1 MGYRSI
7 GVVLAVS
14 VLAMI
19 ALRAFAGDAAWVQVP
34 FHSAVETA
42 GAMIALGVAW
52 LALVRF
58 RQVGSGHYVWVSASL
73 ATMGML
79 DMTHAFVPVSSA
91 FFWSRALPTLIG
103 GLLLAAVW
111 FAPPVATV
119 RGARRFVTGAILL
132 VVPLCLSFVAWR
144 EPWPLMFAPDGTYV
158 PAAKIVD
165 ITGGI
170 GYLVGG
176 AFFVRR
182 YRSSRLGEDLV
193 FAMQALLFGLAGVLF
208 ATAVMWDA
216 IWWLFHLLRLAAY
229 VVVLGFVVEMYR
241 SYEVSLRRKLEED
254 LDAASMRLRLLLD
267 HAPFAVIE
275 TGPGRRIEG
284 WSAGAERLFGWTVA
298 EAIGRDAR
306 DLMPFDDAVDGDDT
320 IVGVARA
327 GRVRTRNGKVIET
340 EWHSS
345 ALASDPSLGALSLV
359 VDVTARS
366 EARRN
371 LLAAKREA
379 EEANV
384 AKDEFFAAVSH
395 ELRTPITSVLGWS
408 SLLRERPEAFDPDV
422 VRQGIEQIHLSAQM
436 EKRLIDDLLDVARA
450 DIGHLILAEE
460 TVGIAPLLER
470 AVESIRAAAASN
482 GVTVACAAACDT
494 TVRGDRARLEQVFLN
509 LLSNAV
515 KFTPPGG
522 RVDVLGSLEHDEVVV
537 RVVDSGIGIDPA
549 VLPRIFLRFRQGDPA
564 FARTYGGLGLGLAI
578 VKELVTAH
586 GGSVTA
592 ESEGAGKGAAF
603 TVRLPA
609 LRTEPADLPLAV
621 AIAR

>member
-1 MGYRSI
+1 MGYRWI
-7 GVVLAVS
+7 GAVFAVS
-14 VLAMI
+14 ILAMV

-34 FHSAVETA
+34 IHSALETA
-42 GAMIALGVAW
+42 GALIALGVSW
-52 LALVRF
+52 LAVVRF

-73 ATMGML
+73 ATMGVL
-79 DMTHAFVPVSSA
+79 DLAHAFVAVSNV

-111 FAPPVATV
+111 IPAPVATV
-119 RGARRFVTGAILL
+119 RGARRFVAIAILL
-132 VVPLCLSFVAWR
+132 MVPLCVSFVAWR
-144 EPWPLMFAPDGTYV
+144 DLWPLMFAPDGAYV

-170 GYLVGG
+170 GYLAGA
-176 AFFVRR
+176 AFFLRR

-193 FAMQALLFGLAGVLF
+193 FSIQALLFGLAGVLF

-216 IWWLFHLLRLAAY
+216 IWWLFHALRLAAY

-241 SYEVSLRRKLEED
+241 SFEVSLRRKLEAD

-284 WSAGAERLFGWTVA
+284 WSAGAERHFGWSAA

-306 DLMPFDDAVDGDDT
+306 ELMPFDAARVDDT
-320 IVGVARA
+320 TSSGGRVR
-327 GRVRTRNGKVIET
+327 RVRTRDGRVIET

-345 ALASDPSLGALSLV
+345 ALSSDPSLGALSLV
-359 VDVTARS
+359 VDVTARA

-384 AKDEFFAAVSH
+384 AKDEFLAAVSH
-395 ELRTPITSVLGWS
+395 ELRTPITSVLGWA
-408 SLLRERPEAFDPDV
+408 SLLREKPGSFDEELL
-422 VRQGIEQIHLSAQM
+422 RQGIEQIHCSAQM
-436 EKRLIDDLLDVARA
+436 EKRLIDDLLDVSRA
-450 DIGHLILAEE
+450 DMGHLILTQES
-460 TVGIAPLLER
+460 VQIAALVER
-470 AVESIRAAAASN
+470 TVESIGAAARSN
-482 GVTVACAAACDT
+482 GVTISCDVGPAGM
-494 TVRGDRARLEQVFLN
+494 VRGDPARLEQVFLN
-509 LLSNAV
+509 LLNNAV
-515 KFTPPGG
+515 KFTPAGG
-522 RVDVLGSLEHDEVVV
+522 RVAVLGSRENGQVVV
-537 RVVDSGIGIDPA
+537 SVIDSGIGIDPA
-549 VLPRIFLRFRQGDPA
+549 ELPRIFLRFRQGDPA

-592 ESEGAGKGAAF
+592 ESDGPGKGATF

-609 LRTEPADLPLAV
+609 LQSEAADRRSLA
-621 AIAR
+621 ASAS